1 MAVQEKDNTQ
11 KEKDALLKEVLGQTF
26 DTPEETILQESI
38 EEEKMEEPVAPAPQ
52 NNEEEKEMD
61 LAQPVVMKVSTPMPK
76 YGQGGIFIPITI
88 GVTLLGIVLGHIN
101 PITRGIPSAAWVRY
115 LYIAF
120 GVVFLFF
127 GIKLIVDS
135 NAVSAISENVRL
147 GKLVTT
153 GPYAKTRNPQY
164 TGLIFICTALL
175 FFSGNAFMYI
185 LPIGFYIFLTKL
197 MQNTEEVILSI
208 RFNEEYEA
216 YKNRTNRVIPIK
228 KR

>member
-208 RFNEEYEA
+208 RFKEEYEA

>member
-38 EEEKMEEPVAPAPQ
+38 EEEKVEEPVAPAPQ

-208 RFNEEYEA
+208 RFKEEYEA